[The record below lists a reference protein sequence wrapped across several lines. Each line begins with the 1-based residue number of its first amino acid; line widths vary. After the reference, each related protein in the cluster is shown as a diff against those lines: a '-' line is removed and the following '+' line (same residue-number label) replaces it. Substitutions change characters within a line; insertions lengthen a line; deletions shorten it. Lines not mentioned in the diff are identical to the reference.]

1 MFPCTSIELQ
11 PSDRITVTISWPI
24 FSRFNFSEKNLLC
37 SRSSQIPFSLNPMS
51 FLGAILLV
59 RKALP
64 RFFLCRFFLTC
75 LKKRVFS
82 KRDLLGWKVPARL
95 YWDLLT
101 SGRYQPPYHYFSA
114 LRRKRTLYRPFHDF
128 STLYRPWAQIS
139 NHGRA
144 VLRPF
149 SYTFFLFFF
158 NEKAFEQ
165 EREKEQ

>member
-1 MFPCTSIELQ
+1 
-11 PSDRITVTISWPI
+11 
-24 FSRFNFSEKNLLC
+24 
-37 SRSSQIPFSLNPMS
+37 MS

-64 RFFLCRFFLTC
+64 RFFLTC

-95 YWDLLT
+95 YWDL
-101 SGRYQPPYHYFSA
+101 PVPSA
-114 LRRKRTLYRPFHDF
+114 
-128 STLYRPWAQIS
+128 YRPWAQIS